1 MPFYLLVKMK
11 NKTEFWTIFFDV
23 LKFIFT
29 LGISHINKRKE
40 RLNNGEG
47 SDSTTSL

>member
-1 MPFYLLVKMK
+1 MK
-11 NKTEFWTIFFDV
+11 NKTEFWTVVLEV

-40 RLNNGEG
+40 RVDNENQNN
-47 SDSTTSL
+47 